1 MFEIAE
7 MPRLIV
13 LIVFLVAV
21 TTLQTFLC
29 RRQNRWIGFVLPV
42 LFFALSI
49 LVIVGFIFNAINLVP
64 EPLNFITIA
73 FVSLQLFILFNLPT
87 AALIGIYIFYHGRKV

>member
-7 MPRLIV
+7 MSRFIV

-21 TTLQTFLC
+21 TTLQTILC
-29 RRQNRWIGFVLPV
+29 RRQNTWIGLVLPV
-42 LFFALSI
+42 LFFVLSI
-49 LVIVGFIFNAINLVP
+49 LVIIGFISNAVSLV

-87 AALIGIYIFYHGRKV
+87 AALIGIYIFYHGRRV

>member
-7 MPRLIV
+7 MSRFIV

-29 RRQNRWIGFVLPV
+29 RRQNRLIGLVLPV
-42 LFFALSI
+42 IFFVISI
-49 LVIVGFIFNAINLVP
+49 LIIIGFISNAVSLV

-87 AALIGIYIFYHGRKV
+87 AALIGIYIFYHGRRV